1 MIRVALTQGGADAE
15 AALPSQEVGAVHI
28 EVLIEV
34 CIFSRPGNRKDF
46 AVQKI
51 DDVKVS
57 RAILTERYDELFWA
71 RVITVVITVVAASVA
86 LYHGALVALLGAFG
100 WSTFAAAIVPTVAI
114 GFN

>member
-46 AVQKI
+46 AV
-51 DDVKVS
+51 
-57 RAILTERYDELFWA
+57 YP
-71 RVITVVITVVAASVA
+71 
-86 LYHGALVALLGAFG
+86 GALVALLGAFG